1 MTRYA
6 AKTTVPVSR
15 TRDEIERVLTR
26 YGADAFG
33 YGWDDGRAVLS
44 FRAQGRYIR
53 FSMDVVG
60 TPQEE
65 RQRWR
70 ALLLVMKAKLEAVE
84 SGITSFENE
93 FLAHVVLPDNR
104 TVGQWLGPELEA
116 AYLHGEMPKQL
127 LPGS

>member
-15 TRDEIERVLTR
+15 TRDEIERVLAR

-44 FRAQGRYIR
+44 FRAKGRYIR

-84 SGITSFENE
+84 SGITSFEDE